1 MVTYRTETVV
11 SPERV
16 LVVRGVPFR
25 PGERVEVIV
34 LSRPSGPRKG
44 RYPLRGRPIRYER
57 PFDSVAEQ
65 DWLVLR

>member
-11 SPERV
+11 SRERV
-16 LVVRGVPFR
+16 LVIRGVPFR

-34 LSRPSGPRKG
+34 LSRPSRMREE
-44 RYPLRGRPIRYER
+44 RYPLRGKPIRYER
-57 PFDSVAEQ
+57 PFESVAEE